1 MQELI
6 NRISFIPQNPRTTEL
21 SFRINTPEEIQNEQ
35 VNVVTNINNVLI
47 GNNQNPESGKRRSL
61 MITYDINT
69 IHLNTENRID
79 FNMVLPYFD
88 EMVNIAVDH
97 IESFKNI

>member
-1 MQELI
+1 
-6 NRISFIPQNPRTTEL
+6 
-21 SFRINTPEEIQNEQ
+21 
-35 VNVVTNINNVLI
+35 
-47 GNNQNPESGKRRSL
+47 

-97 IESFKNI
+97 VESFKNI